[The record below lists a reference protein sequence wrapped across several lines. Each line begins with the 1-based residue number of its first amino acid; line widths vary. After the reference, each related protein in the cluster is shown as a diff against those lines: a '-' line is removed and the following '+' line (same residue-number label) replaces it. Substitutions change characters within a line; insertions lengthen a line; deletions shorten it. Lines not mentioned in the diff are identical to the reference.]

1 MNTSA
6 FRKKSILRST
16 GLALMCAGAALLSAL
31 VLFYG
36 TVLFVRTGSPLEGAY
51 SLFRMLFSVEAGI
64 VFIWAVFFAIG
75 IPAAFMVLY
84 GARLWFGTHLANK
97 QQRLLMLSIWILA
110 VVSGSIAVVQQFG
123 VLIDRIE
130 PFSSDPLQFSVV
142 DQIPL
147 EVKYVFKSALRS
159 EVQKRIGT
167 PVEGY
172 EPYMFLDAFP
182 GLTES
187 DFEGVQASI
196 GYYTMRDGSLA
207 YQTDNTKL
215 IHSAAK
221 AITDRGMD
229 RLLANV
235 SVRLGVDLAKDG
247 TLTQIMESLMRSATT
262 STPGA

>member
-1 MNTSA
+1 M
-6 FRKKSILRST
+6 
-16 GLALMCAGAALLSAL
+16 GLTLMSVGSVLLAAL

-36 TVLFVRTGSPLEGAY
+36 TVLFVHTSSPLEGAY

-64 VFIWAVFFAIG
+64 VIIWAVFFAIG
-75 IPAAFMVLY
+75 IPAAFMILY
-84 GARLWFGTHLANK
+84 GARLWFSRHVASK

-110 VVSGSIAVVQQFG
+110 MVSGSIAVVQQFG
-123 VLIDRIE
+123 ALVDRIE
-130 PFSSDPLQFSVV
+130 PFSSDPLQFSVA

-147 EVKYVFKSALRS
+147 DVKYVFKNVLRS

-167 PVEGY
+167 PKEGY

-196 GYYTMRDGSLA
+196 GYYTMRSGSLA

-229 RLLANV
+229 RLLANI

-247 TLTQIMESLMRSATT
+247 TLTQIMESLMRTQST
-262 STPGA
+262 SSTE